1 MMGYIVMNVIDVPAD
16 RREEFEARFAS
27 RAAQVQNS
35 PGFEAFELLKPADD
49 NTRYIVYTR
58 WDSKD
63 SFEAW
68 LRSPAFAEG
77 HRQHSTKGPVAPT
90 SETWA
95 FDVLQSE
102 YSE

>member
-1 MMGYIVMNVIDVPAD
+1 MAYVVMNVIDVPVD
-16 RREEFEARFAS
+16 RKDEFEQRFAA
-27 RAAQVQNS
+27 RAARVKDS
-35 PGFEAFELLKPADD
+35 PGFEAFELLKPSDE

-58 WDSKD
+58 WATKGDFD
-63 SFEAW
+63 AW

-102 YSE
+102 YD

>member
-1 MMGYIVMNVIDVPAD
+1 MNVVDVPAD
-16 RREEFEARFAS
+16 RRDEFEERFAS
-27 RAAQVQNS
+27 RAARVKDS
-35 PGFEAFELLKPADD
+35 PGFEAFELLKP
-49 NTRYIVYTR
+49 TEGGRYIVYTR

-77 HRQHSTKGPVAPT
+77 HRQHSTQGPVAPT

-102 YSE
+102 YSD

>member
-1 MMGYIVMNVIDVPAD
+1 MNVIDVPVD
-16 RREEFEARFAS
+16 RKDEFEQRFAR
-27 RAAQVQNS
+27 RAAQVHAS

-49 NTRYIVYTR
+49 NTKYIVYTR
-58 WDSKD
+58 WTSKD
-63 SFEAW
+63 DFEAW

-95 FDVLQSE
+95 FDVLQAE
-102 YSE
+102 YS

>member
-1 MMGYIVMNVIDVPAD
+1 MAHVVMNVIDVPVD
-16 RREEFEARFAS
+16 RRDEFERRFAA
-27 RAAQVQNS
+27 RAARVKDS

-58 WDSKD
+58 WTSKD
-63 SFEAW
+63 DFEAW

-90 SETWA
+90 SETWS

-102 YSE
+102 YSD

>member
-1 MMGYIVMNVIDVPAD
+1 MNVVDVPAD
-16 RREEFEARFAS
+16 RRDEFEERFAS
-27 RAAQVQNS
+27 RAARVKDS
-35 PGFEAFELLKPADD
+35 PGFEAFELLKP
-49 NTRYIVYTR
+49 TEGGRYIVYTR

-77 HRQHSTKGPVAPT
+77 HRQHSTQGPVAPT

-95 FDVLQSE
+95 FDILQAE
-102 YSE
+102 YS